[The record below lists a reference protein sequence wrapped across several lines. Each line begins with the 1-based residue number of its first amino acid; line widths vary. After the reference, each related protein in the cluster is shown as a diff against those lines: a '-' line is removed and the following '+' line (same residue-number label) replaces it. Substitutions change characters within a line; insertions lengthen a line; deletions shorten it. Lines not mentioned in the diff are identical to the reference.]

1 MNHTL
6 SQAWLDPQ
14 IALQQNVALSLLKP
28 TPAQLQRGLE
38 LHAQATVVDS
48 YGFSAAAN
56 ADLSLTRIAAEQKAT
71 PEAVRRIYI
80 ESGMTRMALDAHQ
93 RTFFE
98 QAWRASGVT
107 CVIRNSGEEGNR
119 PEIMME
125 RLAYNTFV
133 TDRLPDIMTRAIT
146 AQDVLSAKAK
156 DRRCFI
162 YTTNGVPLSMA
173 QRDVRDELRFI
184 RLFRQLGVR
193 MMHMTYNRRNPLG
206 EGCAETNDGGLSD
219 LGREAIAEMNRIG
232 IIVDTA
238 HSSQRTCIEAA
249 ACSTKPIMI
258 SHSACAALN
267 KHCRGKGD
275 HVLRAVADRGGVTGI
290 AAIPA
295 FLGGSGD
302 INALLDHIDHA
313 IRVAGADHVAIGTD
327 VVTPLPPSPG
337 DETEIKLQA
346 MPRHYESHWPANDAL
361 FDPHWNQPA
370 MVQSLAWTNWPLFTV
385 GLVQR
390 GHSDEAILKVIGAN
404 ALRVLRAADEALDFV

>member
-6 SQAWLDPQ
+6 SQAWLDPN
-14 IALQQNVALSLLKP
+14 IAQQQNVALSLLKP

-56 ADLSLTRIAAEQKAT
+56 ADLSLTRIAAEQKAS

-146 AQDVLSAKAK
+146 AQDIQNAKSSG
-156 DRRCFI
+156 RRCFI
-162 YTTNGVPLSMA
+162 FTTNGVPLSMA
-173 QRDVRDELRFI
+173 QRDVHDELRYLRI
-184 RLFRQLGVR
+184 FRQLGVR

-206 EGCAETNDGGLSD
+206 DGCAETNDGGLSD
-219 LGREAIAEMNRIG
+219 LGREAIAEMNRLG

-238 HSSQRTCIEAA
+238 HSSERTCVEAA

-258 SHSACAALN
+258 SHTACAALN
-267 KHCRGKGD
+267 KHCRCKGD

-290 AAIPA
+290 AAMPP

-302 INALLDHIDHA
+302 IHAFLNHIDHA

-337 DETEIKLQA
+337 DETEIKLA
-346 MPRHYESHWPANDAL
+346 PSARHYESHWPENDAL
-361 FDPHWNQPA
+361 FDPHWQQPA

-404 ALRVLRAADEALDFV
+404 ALRVLRAADEALKLG